1 MNGTNDE
8 QRDSGRAARP
18 STSMSTEPV
27 TRSSDQPPGTSDV
40 QRRPGHRRGLITRI
54 PIWVTV
60 SGILALLLVGLV
72 VSSTLLGGS
81 QMGGMEGMDH
91 KAGQSGP
98 AAPSQA
104 SDDPGD
110 HTPTDEPGDHT
121 PTDDPGDHTPTDGP
135 SEHR

>member
-1 MNGTNDE
+1 
-8 QRDSGRAARP
+8 
-18 STSMSTEPV
+18 MSTEPV
-27 TRSSDQPPGTSDV
+27 TRSSDQPPGTSDG

-91 KAGQSGP
+91 NGGQSGP
-98 AAPSQA
+98 AAPSEA
-104 SDDPGD
+104 S
-110 HTPTDEPGDHT
+110 DEPGDHS
-121 PTDDPGDHTPTDGP
+121 PTDDPGEHTLSDDRPDH
-135 SEHR
+135 